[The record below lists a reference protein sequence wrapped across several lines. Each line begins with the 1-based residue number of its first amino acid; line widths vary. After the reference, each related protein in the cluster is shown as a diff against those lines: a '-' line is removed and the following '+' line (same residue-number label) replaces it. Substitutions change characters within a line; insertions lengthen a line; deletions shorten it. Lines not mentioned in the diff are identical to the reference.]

1 MIKAEFT
8 VTYQDLLDIV
18 LKKLRSESK
27 ELKLDVDS
35 VINFYHEDW
44 GVKREDMEEIA
55 YRVIISN
62 LKLEGKSNVH
72 Q

>member
-8 VTYQDLLDIV
+8 ITYQDLLDVV
-18 LKKLRSESK
+18 LKKLRSEYK

-35 VINFYHEDW
+35 VINFYHKDW
-44 GVKREDMEEIA
+44 GVKREDMEKIA
-55 YRVIISN
+55 YRVIVDN
-62 LKLEGKSNVH
+62 LKLEDEGNVH

>member
-1 MIKAEFT
+1 MIKAKFT

-35 VINFYHEDW
+35 VIDFYHEDW

-62 LKLEGKSNVH
+62 LKLEEKSNVH